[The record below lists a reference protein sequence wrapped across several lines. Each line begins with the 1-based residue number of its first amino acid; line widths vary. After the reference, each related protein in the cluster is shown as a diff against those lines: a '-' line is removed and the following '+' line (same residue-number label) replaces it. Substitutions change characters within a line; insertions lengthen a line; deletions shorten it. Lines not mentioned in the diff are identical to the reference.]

1 MKATVV
7 PAQVT
12 TVEDRIA
19 GNLSFTQLI
28 LFAIPVFGG
37 SLLYAALPPSMGAAL
52 YKLII
57 VSLIAVFC
65 LTMAIRIK
73 GKIVLLWLIVLVRY
87 QARPRYY
94 LFNKNT
100 SSHRETYDGLAPASK
115 SPTPQPASVDAR
127 PHQPKLAFHEAA
139 TVYGMIDDQL
149 SQVRFETT
157 KKGGLHVRFTKVEE

>member
-12 TVEDRIA
+12 TVEDRVA

-52 YKLII
+52 YKLTI

-73 GKIVLLWLIVLVRY
+73 GKIVLLWLIILVRY
-87 QARPRYY
+87 QTRPRYY

-100 SSHRETYDGLAPASK
+100 SSHREMYDEFAPASK
-115 SPTPQPASVDAR
+115 STSLQPAAIDAR
-127 PHQPKLAFHEAA
+127 PHLPKLAFHEAA
-139 TVYGMIDDQL
+139 TVYATIDDPL